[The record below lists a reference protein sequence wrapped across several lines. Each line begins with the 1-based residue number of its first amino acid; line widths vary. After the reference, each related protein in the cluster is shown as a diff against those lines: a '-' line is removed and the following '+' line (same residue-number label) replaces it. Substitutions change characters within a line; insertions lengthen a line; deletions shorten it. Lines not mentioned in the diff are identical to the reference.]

1 MYFEPLLFEAKT
13 GLVFSLL
20 CFYGLFCI
28 LHIAFTFFLFLIAH
42 CLCLNPLLLLAAIFI
57 IIIIIK
63 GSSHEVARSLIVIDR
78 VKLSAAPGRTV
89 HTLFAKLCTMV
100 EGHVKRSRTKARSDW
115 SKGGAIALH

>member
-1 MYFEPLLFEAKT
+1 MWLWHVLQDGFVVLV
-13 GLVFSLL
+13 GL
-20 CFYGLFCI
+20 
-28 LHIAFTFFLFLIAH
+28 A
-42 CLCLNPLLLLAAIFI
+42 PLLLLAAIFI

-100 EGHVKRSRTKARSDW
+100 EGHVKRSRTKARSHW
-115 SKGGAIALH
+115 SKGGAIALHSLKMQTLNRYSSGPV

>member
-42 CLCLNPLLLLAAIFI
+42 CLCLNPLLLLAAIF
-57 IIIIIK
+57 
-63 GSSHEVARSLIVIDR
+63 VIDR

-100 EGHVKRSRTKARSDW
+100 EGHVKRSRTKARSHW